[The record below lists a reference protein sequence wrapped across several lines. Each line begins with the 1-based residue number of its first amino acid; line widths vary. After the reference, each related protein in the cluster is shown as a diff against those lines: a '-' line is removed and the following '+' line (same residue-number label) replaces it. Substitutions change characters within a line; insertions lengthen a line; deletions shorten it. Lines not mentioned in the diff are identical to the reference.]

1 MTRSWDRVNL
11 ILIMYLKILFP
22 VCLLFTILSVAEA
35 QDRQYIKGIVVSHRG
50 GNPIEDVTVTANGTI
65 RTETDSKGQF
75 SLVLPKQES
84 YTFNIYL
91 IGYTPQKQIITSSE
105 LSDTLIFRLEED
117 IARLSEVVVTGTR
130 SRKPIKDSP
139 VLTRVITAGD
149 IGRANA
155 SSLTGL
161 LESEL
166 PGLEFTSNAGVPNI
180 NMNGLGGNY
189 VLFLIDGER
198 IAGET
203 RNNIDYDILN
213 LNNIER
219 IEIVKG
225 ALSTL
230 YGSNAMGGVVNI
242 ITKQS
247 TKSLNLNLSSRFG
260 SYGEQQYGINGGTML
275 KRFSSWT
282 SASWKT
288 SDNFILEDKAF
299 LKKIYSDSIAVDPI
313 LRDKEVEGGES
324 LNIEQ
329 KAGYRISDKLNADL
343 KGNYFKRERF
353 NAGAEG
359 TVMHNFYY
367 GYSGNSRI
375 GWKISEHNQ
384 LEATYHYSHYDKF
397 NYYHQID
404 IEEKDYTNRLHNA
417 RTLLHSRL
425 TAKQSLT
432 SGAEYL
438 TENLS
443 TYMFAKGD
451 RFSADSYTVYTE
463 HDFQAGPRI
472 NTITGVRWDKHS
484 NYGGNLSP
492 KFAIKY
498 ELMPHTTLR
507 ASYATGFRSPSLKEL
522 YTNWDH
528 LGMFQIIGNADL
540 RPEKNRN
547 ISLSATYNG
556 NGFYVSANAFHNNIR
571 NKLDLLWNDTN
582 DTVYYNNVDRQKIK
596 GAELMLVVSPARSL
610 RLQAGYSFTDDG
622 YKEGNKNFSP
632 TRPHSATFKAEQNI
646 RLGKINTSL
655 SLNGKFLSSVDV
667 YSQDSNDQYYRI
679 AYPGYTI
686 WRMSIS
692 GQYKN
697 GMIFNA
703 GINNLLDYQ
712 AEVNSFYSSISPGR
726 TYFLSLSF
734 NLDSFSKNKLQ

>member
-1 MTRSWDRVNL
+1 MH
-11 ILIMYLKILFP
+11 LKILFP
-22 VCLLFTILSVAEA
+22 ACLLLAIFNTAEA
-35 QDRQYIKGIVVSHRG
+35 QDRQYIRGIVVSHRG
-50 GNPIEDVTVTANGTI
+50 GNPIENVTVSIPNGAI
-65 RTETDSKGQF
+65 RTETDSSGF
-75 SLVLPKQES
+75 FNLILPKQES
-84 YTFNIYL
+84 YTIHFSL
-91 IGYTPQKQIITSSE
+91 IGYIPQKQT
-105 LSDTLIFRLEED
+105 LTPTGPKDTLIFRLEED
-117 IARLSEVVVTGTR
+117 IAQLSEVVITGTR
-130 SRKPIKDSP
+130 SPKLIKDSP
-139 VLTRVITAGD
+139 VLTRVITARD
-149 IGRANA
+149 IERINA
-155 SSLTGL
+155 PSLTGL

-189 VLFLIDGER
+189 VLFLVDGER

-247 TKSLNLNLSSRFG
+247 NKPLHLNISSRFG
-260 SYGEQQYGINGGTML
+260 SYGEKQYGINGGTRL

-299 LKKIYSDSIAVDPI
+299 LKKIYSDSTAIDPF
-313 LRDKEVEGGES
+313 LRNKEVEGGES

-329 KAGYRISDKLNADL
+329 KAGYQISDKLSAAV

-375 GWKISEHNQ
+375 GWTISEHNQ
-384 LEATYHYSHYDKF
+384 LEAAYHYSHYDKL
-397 NYYHQID
+397 NYYHKINV
-404 IEEKDYTNRLHNA
+404 EEKDYTNRLHNA
-417 RTLLHSRL
+417 RVLLHSRL
-425 TAKQSLT
+425 TPRQTLT
-432 SGAEYL
+432 SGTEYL

-443 TYMFAKGD
+443 TYMFEKGGQ
-451 RFSADSYTVYTE
+451 FSADSYTVYSE
-463 HDFQAGPRI
+463 HDFQAGSKI
-472 NTITGVRWDKHS
+472 NTIAGIRWDKHS

-492 KFAIKY
+492 KIAIKY
-498 ELMPHTTLR
+498 ELMPQVTLR
-507 ASYATGFRSPSLKEL
+507 TSYATGFRSPSLKEL

-528 LGMFQIIGNADL
+528 LGMFQIIGNPDL
-540 RPEKNRN
+540 SPEKNRN
-547 ISLSATYNG
+547 ISLSAVYSG
-556 NGFYVSANAFHNNIR
+556 NGLYVSANAFHNNIR

-582 DTVYYNNVDRQKIK
+582 DTVYYNNVDRQKIN
-596 GAELMLVVSPARSL
+596 GMELMLVISPAKNL

-655 SLNGKFLSSVDV
+655 SLNGKFLSGVDV
-667 YSQDSNDQYYRI
+667 YSQDSDDLYYKI

-686 WRMSIS
+686 WRLNIS
-692 GQYKN
+692 GQYKD
-697 GMIFNA
+697 GIIFNA
-703 GINNLLDYQ
+703 GANNLLDYQ
-712 AEVNSFYSSISPGR
+712 ADVNSFYSSISPGR

-734 NLDSFSKNKLQ
+734 NLDSFSKNMFK